1 MPFFANFRTL
11 FIRYPLECFFI
22 LTLSIPTLF
31 LSHDTFYRYYQLW
44 LVAPIAFVILYRGH
58 ALHRTAYYLSAL
70 ILPAVMAWITVQQ
83 IDLWTQP
90 AFYVSYLI
98 ALLVLL
104 SKDWRRENQYY
115 VQQFLNTLINLSW
128 AGIAALILYTACMII
143 IFSADTLLL
152 NAENSLEEI
161 NRRIALFSTF
171 AIFPLFFLYF
181 EDKGEATLSLNRFA
195 ETIIRFILNPAILIY
210 TAIIY
215 IYIGR
220 ILITGEMPSNI
231 VVHLVWPYLLT
242 GLVIQALN
250 CLTPNAYP
258 KVLSLFRYLV
268 LAPIALV
275 WVALSIRLYHYGLT
289 PTRIVLCATIGLTT
303 LYYVLNLFQDKV
315 QYRHFASLA
324 IAMLVFLGFI
334 YPPSKMAQQN
344 QLARFEKSVKALNLV
359 DDNNQPVTNFA
370 ETLQKITHS
379 SPEATQLVMAK
390 HALDYLEYGDA
401 DKKSFTSLEQRFGEV
416 RLGLIKDHYFDVTDN
431 LNLADHAVQQLE
443 EPSMED
449 YIDPYPLFSSNDLY
463 LNYDLQSFKRL
474 ISLSNVEFR
483 ELTSSSDSHENNASS
498 DNTSNQ
504 IVDGNT
510 SDNKIEFTFPNS
522 DEKLQLNV
530 NYSQHV
536 ADVFTQHG
544 LDIKKAYPN
553 KVISTLTKDM
563 LEIDTPRYLLILNN
577 LSLQYSEEKGY
588 ELWSRPSEFF
598 LLEKK

>member
-1 MPFFANFRTL
+1 MPFFANFRAL

-31 LSHDTFYRYYQLW
+31 LSLDTFEHYYHPW
-44 LVAPIAFVILYRGH
+44 LVAPIAFVTLYRLH
-58 ALHRTAYYLSAL
+58 TLHRIAYYLSAL
-70 ILPAVMAWITVQQ
+70 ILPVIMAWITIQQ
-83 IDLWTQP
+83 INLWNHI
-90 AFYVSYLI
+90 AFYASYLI
-98 ALLVLL
+98 ALLVFL
-104 SKDWRRENQYY
+104 SKDWRKENQYY

-171 AIFPLFFLYF
+171 AVFPLFFLYF

-195 ETIIRFILNPAILIY
+195 ETIIRFIFNPAILIY

-220 ILITGEMPSNI
+220 ILITGEMPSNS

-370 ETLQKITHS
+370 ETLQKIIHG

-416 RLGLIKDHYFDVTDN
+416 RLGLLKDHYFVVTDKH
-431 LNLADHAVQQLE
+431 ADHVIKLE
-443 EPSMED
+443 ESSIED
-449 YIDPYPLFSSNDLY
+449 YIDPYPSFSSNSLY
-463 LNYDLQSFKRL
+463 LNYDLQNFKRL

-483 ELTSSSDSHENNASS
+483 VATPSDNHENNASS

-504 IVDGNT
+504 MAENT
-510 SDNKIEFTFPNS
+510 IEFTFPNS
-522 DEKLQLNV
+522 DEKLQLSV

-536 ADVFTQHG
+536 ADVFTKHG
-544 LDIKKAYPN
+544 LDIQKAYPN
-553 KVISTLTKDM
+553 KILNTLTKDM
-563 LEIDTPRYLLILNN
+563 LEIDTPRYLLVLNN

-588 ELWSRPSEFF
+588 ELWSKPSELF

>member
-1 MPFFANFRTL
+1 MSFFVNLRTL

-22 LTLSIPTLF
+22 LALALPVLF
-31 LSHDTFYRYYQLW
+31 LSLKTTFELYYQPW
-44 LVAPIAFVILYRGH
+44 LVAPIAFVALYRVH
-58 ALHRTAYYLSAL
+58 AIHRIAYYLAAI
-70 ILPAVMAWITVQQ
+70 ILPSAIAWMTIKQ

-104 SKDWRRENQYY
+104 SKDWRKENNLY

-152 NAENSLEEI
+152 NSENSLENI
-161 NRRIALFSTF
+161 NIRIALFSTF

-181 EDKGEATLSLNRFA
+181 EDKDEATLSLNRFA
-195 ETIIRFILNPAILIY
+195 ETIIRFILNPTILIY

-220 ILITGEMPSNI
+220 ILITGEMPSNS

-275 WVALSIRLYHYGLT
+275 WIALSIRLYHYGLT

-324 IAMLVFLGFI
+324 IAILFFLGFI
-334 YPPSKMAQQN
+334 YPPTQMAQQN
-344 QLARFEKSVKALNLV
+344 QLARFEKSVKALNLG
-359 DDNNQPVTNFA
+359 DNSNQSLTNFG
-370 ETLQKITHS
+370 ETLQKITTG
-379 SPEATQLVMAK
+379 SPEATQLAIAK
-390 HALDYLEYGDA
+390 HALDYLEYSDA
-401 DKKSFTSLEQRFGEV
+401 DEKSFTSLEQRFGEV
-416 RLGLIKDHYFDVTDN
+416 RLGLIKDHYFVVTDN
-431 LNLADHAVQQLE
+431 AIKLE
-443 EPSMED
+443 ESSIED
-449 YIDPYPLFSSNDLY
+449 YNMVDHIDYHSFSSNSLY
-463 LNYDLQSFKRL
+463 LNYDLQNFKRL

-483 ELTSSSDSHENNASS
+483 VATPSDNHENNASS

-504 IVDGNT
+504 MAENT
-510 SDNKIEFTFPNS
+510 IEFTFPNS
-522 DEKLQLNV
+522 DEKLQLSV

-536 ADVFTQHG
+536 ADVFTKHG
-544 LDIKKAYPN
+544 LDIQTAYPN
-553 KVISTLTKDM
+553 KILNTLTKDM

-588 ELWSRPSEFF
+588 ELWSKPSELF

>member
-1 MPFFANFRTL
+1 MSFFVNLRTL

-22 LTLSIPTLF
+22 LALALPVLF
-31 LSHDTFYRYYQLW
+31 LSLKTTFELYYQPW
-44 LVAPIAFVILYRGH
+44 LVAPIAFVALYRVH
-58 ALHRTAYYLSAL
+58 AIHRIAYYLAAI
-70 ILPAVMAWITVQQ
+70 ILPSAIAWMTIKQ

-104 SKDWRRENQYY
+104 SKDWRKENNLY

-128 AGIAALILYTACMII
+128 AGIAALILYAACMII
-143 IFSADTLLL
+143 IFSANTLLL
-152 NAENSLEEI
+152 NSENSLENI
-161 NRRIALFSTF
+161 NIRIALFSTF

-181 EDKGEATLSLNRFA
+181 EDKDEATLSLNRFA

-220 ILITGEMPSNI
+220 ILITGEMPSNS

-303 LYYVLNLFQDKV
+303 LYYLLNLFQDKV

-334 YPPSKMAQQN
+334 YPPSKIAQQN
-344 QLARFEKSVKALNLV
+344 QLARFEKSLKALNLG
-359 DDNNQPVTNFA
+359 DHSNQPLTIFG
-370 ETLQKITHS
+370 ETLQKITTG
-379 SPEATQLVMAK
+379 SPEAIQLAIAK
-390 HALDYLEYGDA
+390 HALDYLEYGDE
-401 DKKSFTSLEQRFGEV
+401 DEKIFTSLKQRFGEV
-416 RLGLIKDHYFDVTDN
+416 RLGLLKDHYFVVTDN
-431 LNLADHAVQQLE
+431 QEDLADLAVK
-443 EPSMED
+443 SDSVIED
-449 YIDPYPLFSSNDLY
+449 TIDPYPLFSSNNLY
-463 LNYDLQSFKRL
+463 LNYDLQHFNRL
-474 ISLSNVEFR
+474 ISLSNAESRVI
-483 ELTSSSDSHENNASS
+483 TSSDNSEHNASS

-510 SDNKIEFTFPNS
+510 SDNTIEFTFPNS